1 MNGAEFKKRY
11 IKSLPSVPEELNLK
25 LDEFVLFDSQ
35 TLESSGLSEKD
46 KEFLLEAGLPRDAS
60 PFLSFQAYSLKD
72 ISRRKEVFGID
83 ESFFPIGHN
92 GSGDPIVIDTKSGE
106 VLYFNHDYHMK
117 KVFINSSLRQF
128 AETLC
133 VQQEN
138 RTSNTLNKCLE
149 EISHIDA
156 PAVAEDTMWY
166 SEIQM
171 ELGDG

>member
-1 MNGAEFKKRY
+1 MNGIEFKRRY

-60 PFLSFQAYSLKD
+60 PFLTFQAYSLND
-72 ISRRKEVFGID
+72 ISKRKEVFGID
-83 ESFFPIGHN
+83 ETFFPIGHN

-106 VLYFNHDYHMK
+106 VLYFNHDNYMK
-117 KVFINSSLRQF
+117 KVFINSSLKQF
-128 AETLC
+128 AESLC

-138 RTSNTLNKCLE
+138 RTSNTLNKCLA
-149 EISHIDA
+149 EISYIDA
-156 PAVAEDTMWY
+156 PAAEKETMWY

-171 ELGDG
+171 ELNNG